1 MVRPC
6 LVLLTGCWPVQLWTS
21 TNSLRHQLS
30 NNSDSPP
37 LLGILKI
44 SCDGNSLPRF
54 VWRNRL
60 MLSVAI
66 GSTSPSIAECV
77 CRADTS
83 HPMVL
88 RNGFGGVCNYRSN
101 SSWCFI
107 HRDIMKAHRRETLSD
122 PGMCLV
128 MVDIEEGFP
137 DTRRETKR
145 HSCGIL
151 DAPREHVCVSD
162 GASETKLQLVPT

>member
-1 MVRPC
+1 M
-6 LVLLTGCWPVQLWTS
+6 
-21 TNSLRHQLS
+21 
-30 NNSDSPP
+30 D
-37 LLGILKI
+37 
-44 SCDGNSLPRF
+44 
-54 VWRNRL
+54 
-60 MLSVAI
+60 
-66 GSTSPSIAECV
+66 
-77 CRADTS
+77 
-83 HPMVL
+83 
-88 RNGFGGVCNYRSN
+88 
-101 SSWCFI
+101 
-107 HRDIMKAHRRETLSD
+107 TLSD